1 MTLCRK
7 SPAESVIL
15 ISHQMWAATYPERW
29 YRDKRNCVVLVLQ
42 HSVARQ
48 VSIITWLYQCSVVT
62 PARRNVSW
70 PGEDARQECTK
81 PAPCRSHTTEE
92 ATQGPWLLFSCL
104 KFLLSRGGILGS
116 KGVYNFLL
124 PAGPGNCK
132 SSIKTFWNLPF
143 QENTSQLS
151 SQVWIL
157 SY

>member
-70 PGEDARQECTK
+70 SGEGARQECTK
-81 PAPCRSHTTEE
+81 PTPCKEPHH
-92 ATQGPWLLFSCL
+92 
-104 KFLLSRGGILGS
+104 RGGDAGAMA
-116 KGVYNFLL
+116 VVLL
-124 PAGPGNCK
+124 P
-132 SSIKTFWNLPF
+132 
-143 QENTSQLS
+143 
-151 SQVWIL
+151 QVPSLQRWYFGEQGGI
-157 SY
+157 